1 MGKGYRLY
9 VGVSHFVPIPHPRIL
24 TPTRMGLRTN
34 YHIYTVYE
42 SPARVRTELYREGD
56 VGFLGADFIKSA
68 YWHYCFSE
76 AGLYQSC
83 AHN

>member
-9 VGVSHFVPIPHPRIL
+9 EGVSHFVPIPHPRIL

-42 SPARVRTELYREGD
+42 SPARVRTELYREEILVFWEPILLRVPIGTIVLARLD
-56 VGFLGADFIKSA
+56 
-68 YWHYCFSE
+68 
-76 AGLYQSC
+76 
-83 AHN
+83 